1 MAATNPSAR
10 TSASADDAADS
21 GAGMAHLTVVPAN
34 FEASERDGD
43 ED

>member
-10 TSASADDAADS
+10 TSATVDDAVES
-21 GAGMAHLTVVPAN
+21 GIGMAHLTVIPTN
-34 FEASERDGD
+34 FESIERDGT